1 MYNPLAL
8 LSPELVASLQQHG
21 FIVFVRQS
29 YPRGKVHAEIKE
41 AFLLTHYNDLSAA
54 EEHMQRIAADPRKCL
69 YRVNILEEQEKLMIA
84 AAQPAGYRVYSALLK
99 DKKWKAPPRLQ
110 SGIKSYLRANTAWK
124 VKDGAIAADLYLHF
138 GELMLKLVSPSGEIN
153 LLLSE
158 VEEDEAIQ
166 TDAADQEG
174 PF

>member
-21 FIVFVRQS
+21 FTVFVRQS

-41 AFLLTHYNDLSAA
+41 AFLMTHYDDLSAA
-54 EEHMQRIAADPRKCL
+54 QEHMQHIAADPRKCL
-69 YRVNILEEQEKLMIA
+69 YQINIREEQEKLMIA

-99 DKKWKAPPRLQ
+99 DKKWKAPPRLL
-110 SGIKSYLRANTAWK
+110 SDIKSYLRANTAWK
-124 VKDGAIAADLYLHF
+124 VKDGGIAADLYLHF
-138 GELMLKLVSPSGEIN
+138 GELMLKLVNPSGEMN
-153 LLLSE
+153 LLLRE
-158 VEEDEAIQ
+158 VEEKETIQ
-166 TDAADQEG
+166 TDAADQVG